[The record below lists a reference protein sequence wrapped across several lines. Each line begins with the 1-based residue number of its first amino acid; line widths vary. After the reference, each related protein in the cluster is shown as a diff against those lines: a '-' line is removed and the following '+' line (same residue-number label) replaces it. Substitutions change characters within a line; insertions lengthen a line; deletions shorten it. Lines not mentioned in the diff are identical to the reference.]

1 VRDYGRVYSSFWQS
15 PEMRALPEDAR
26 ALALYLLTTPHGNL
40 IGCFRLPEAYAAE
53 DLQWEPGRVAE
64 GFARLVES
72 GFVTR
77 DEATKWLHI
86 TKFLKWN
93 AFENPNVAKAA
104 HKAFDQVPALSL
116 KPALALALLE
126 SGVHTSGEF
135 RKACE
140 TLIEA
145 FRKPEPE
152 PEPIRNLTGT
162 KPEPDVSAGVADA
175 TPTAPKKPRKPK
187 PETPPSAE
195 AWNAYASAYK
205 ARYGELPVRNAK
217 VNGQMAQFVARIGAE
232 EAPAVA
238 AFFVGHQN
246 AFYVRQMHPVD
257 SLLRD
262 AEKLRTEWATGRQVT
277 QTQAAQVDRTQTN
290 LSAFAPLLAEARARE
305 AKERDDA
312 ERRVA

>member
-26 ALALYLLTTPHGNL
+26 VLALYLLTTPHGNL

-53 DLQWEPGRVAE
+53 DLQWETRRVAE
-64 GFARLVES
+64 GFAKLVEG

-104 HKAFDQVPALSL
+104 HKAFDQVPVLSL
-116 KPALALALLE
+116 KPALALALLD
-126 SGVHTSGEF
+126 SGVHMSGEF

-140 TLIEA
+140 TLLEA
-145 FRKPEPE
+145 YRKPEPE
-152 PEPIRNLTGT
+152 PEPIRSLTGT
-162 KPEPDVSAGVADA
+162 KPDVSAGVADA
-175 TPTAPKKPRKPK
+175 TPPAAAKPRKPK
-187 PETPPSAE
+187 PETPPTAATWSAYAE
-195 AWNAYASAYK
+195 AY
-205 ARYGELPVRNAK
+205 ELRHGVAPVRNAK
-217 VNGQMAQFVARIGAE
+217 VNGMLAQLLTRLPAD

-238 AFFVGHQN
+238 AFYVGHKGR
-246 AFYVRQMHPVD
+246 FYVEKGHAVD
-257 SLLRD
+257 YLLRD

-277 QTQAAQVDRTQTN
+277 ATQAMQGDRTQTTAN
-290 LSAFAPLLAEARARE
+290 VFGPMIAEARARE
-305 AKERDDA
+305 AVDG
-312 ERRVA
+312 